1 MYNETRP
8 AELKDFII
16 PEFRGKKI
24 SDYEVRADGKV
35 VRKDRWETAI
45 HRIRNMLVEAK
56 LLPDSAE
63 FEIIDVINAVEKLIP
78 EADE

>member
-1 MYNETRP
+1 MLDQPRP
-8 AELKDFII
+8 AELNDFII
-16 PEFRGKKI
+16 PEFRGRNPK
-24 SDYEVRADGKV
+24 DYEVRADGKV
-35 VRKDRWETAI
+35 VRKDRWENGI

-63 FEIIDVINAVEKLIP
+63 FEIIDVINAVDKLIT

>member
-1 MYNETRP
+1 MYNKTRP
-8 AELKDFII
+8 AELNDFII

-35 VRKDRWETAI
+35 VRKDRWENGI
-45 HRIRNMLVEAK
+45 HCIRNLLVGAE

-63 FEIIDVINAVEKLIP
+63 FEIIDVINAVEKLMP